1 MTAEL
6 YACLY
11 AREFPAQ
18 ALLRLR
24 PDLRAK
30 AVAVIE
36 GDPPLQTVC
45 SLNATAR
52 RMGAA
57 RGMTTVELETFPA
70 LAVLLRSTAE
80 ESSAGAALLECAGAF
95 SPRVE
100 RCTEPYA
107 FACVI
112 DIAGTERL
120 LGSPETVAHSLL
132 ERARAL
138 GIVAS
143 VAVSRNFY
151 TAVCL
156 ARCTPATTARL
167 IASRQESAAL
177 APLPISILT
186 MPEGHA
192 EVFAL
197 WGIRT
202 LGMLAALPETQLIAR
217 LGQGGRELRLLACG
231 EAPHLFVPIEP
242 EFKLIER
249 MEFDAPV
256 ESLDSL
262 LFVLNVML
270 QQLTARASA
279 RALALVSVGVTLSL
293 DNRSLHERT
302 VRPALPSNDRQVWTK
317 LLHLDL
323 VAHPPEAAILA
334 LSLSA
339 EPGRTSK
346 VQLGLFSPQLPEPTR
361 LDVTLARIRAVVGE
375 QCIGTPVL
383 CDSHRQDAF
392 RVGPFTVASDAK
404 VNGATR
410 TLSARRQ
417 LRPAE
422 SVYVTFLNQ
431 RPTAFDFRAKRYTVE
446 RVYGPWASSGEWWS
460 PALWQSEEWDVIAR
474 SEDGHLLSGCLAHDP
489 NQPAYQ
495 MVALYD

>member
-1 MTAEL
+1 MTEL

-30 AVAVIE
+30 SVAVIE
-36 GDPPLQTVC
+36 GDPPLETVC
-45 SLNATAR
+45 SLNAKAR
-52 RMGAA
+52 RIGVA

-70 LAVLLRSTAE
+70 LAVLVRSMAE
-80 ESSAGAALLECAGAF
+80 ESSAVAALLECAGAF

-112 DIAGTERL
+112 DITGTERL

-138 GIVAS
+138 GIVA
-143 VAVSRNFY
+143 AVVVSPNFDA
-151 TAVCL
+151 AVCL
-156 ARCTPATTARL
+156 ARCALSANPRLVTPG
-167 IASRQESAAL
+167 QEGAAL
-177 APLPISILT
+177 APLPVSALA
-186 MPEGHA
+186 MPEQHA
-192 EVFAL
+192 EVFAS

-217 LGQGGRELRLLACG
+217 LGQRGGELRLLARG
-231 EAPHLFVPIEP
+231 EAQHLFVPIEP
-242 EFKLIER
+242 EFTLVER
-249 MEFDAPV
+249 LEFDAPV

-262 LFVLNVML
+262 LFVLNTML
-270 QQLTARASA
+270 EQLIARASA
-279 RALALVSVGVTLSL
+279 RALALVSVSVTLSL

-323 VAHPPEAAILA
+323 EAHPPEAAILA

-346 VQLGLFSPQLPEPTR
+346 IQLGLFSPQLPESTR
-361 LDVTLARIRAVVGE
+361 LDVTLARIRAIVGE
-375 QCIGTPVL
+375 QCVGSPVL
-383 CDSHRQDAF
+383 CDSHRPDAF
-392 RVGPFTVASDAK
+392 RVEPFTVVSEAK
-404 VNGATR
+404 AKNTTR

-422 SVYVTFLNQ
+422 SIYVTFLNR
-431 RPTAFDFRAKRYTVE
+431 RPAALSFRARRYTVE
-446 RVYGPWASSGEWWS
+446 RAYGPWASSGEWWS
-460 PALWQSEEWDVIAR
+460 PTLWQSEEWDVIAH
-474 SEDGHLLSGCLAHDP
+474 SDDGQLLSGCLAHDLRES
-489 NQPAYQ
+489 AYQ